1 MASEFL
7 KTILSVK
14 FVSNVKAF
22 GPGALLSDS
31 ELKLWAL
38 MTAFGEVLVQVLRTP
53 AAAHRRRQ
61 LNIFKNITNSTGK
74 ISMYGPT
81 VQWGCVNA
89 V

>member
-1 MASEFL
+1 MASEVL
-7 KTILSVK
+7 KTILSLK

-22 GPGALLSDS
+22 GPGGLSDS
-31 ELKLWAL
+31 ELTLWAL
-38 MTAFGEVLVQVLRTP
+38 RIASGEVLVP